1 MVLLDLDLSLP
12 LKNPVIIFSLVLFI
26 ILFAPLLLNKFRI
39 PHIIGLI
46 MAGVIIGPYG
56 FNLLLRDSSIVL
68 FGTVGLQYIMFT
80 AGLEIDLEEFK
91 KNRNKSI
98 VFGLFTFFSPMLIG
112 TAAAYY
118 LLGFSWY
125 SSLLMGALFSSHTLL
140 AYPIAS
146 KYGIARIRSVT
157 MSIGATIITD
167 ILALLVLAAVAGMTK
182 GEIDGMFWVRLGSY
196 SLVFAAIVFFI
207 FPIIARWFFKKFE
220 DNISQYIFVL
230 AIVFLGAFLAELAGL
245 EAIIGAFLSG
255 LALNRFIPH
264 NSPLMN
270 RIDFVG
276 NALFIPFF
284 LIGVGMLVDITVL
297 FKGWG
302 ALKVAGLMILVSVV
316 TKFIAAWVT
325 QKSFRL
331 SADERRMIFGLT
343 NARVGATLAVVL
355 VGYNIIIGET
365 PAGEPIRLLSE
376 DVLNGAILMILVTC
390 TISSLM
396 VEKASRK
403 LALIEETKEPDLAQ
417 ESTDKIMISVA
428 YPENVTD
435 LVDLAMSLK
444 PSKPK
449 VPLLALHVVDE
460 QDAGGTSGTEGKK
473 MMDKIVKH
481 AAATD
486 NVVTPLT
493 RFDQYV
499 SNGIIYSM
507 KEQQVTDLVIG
518 LHRNKKEGETI
529 FGPTAE
535 KILRKTFE
543 TIYVYHPVQPLNTLK
558 RIVVVVPPRAELE
571 PGFHHWLDRVYY
583 LSKETGLAVKF
594 YATPDTISHIVSANE
609 HKSAPLAMQTQVFTE
624 WDEFLFFSGQL
635 RSDDL
640 FIIVTSR
647 KGHHV
652 SHITAI
658 DKLPYYLTKYFMN
671 TSFIV
676 LYPRQLENPNTEM
689 DMWKFR
695 NIKLPI

>member
-26 ILFAPLLLNKFRI
+26 ILFAPLLLNKIRI

-68 FGTVGLQYIMFT
+68 YGTVGLLYIMFT
-80 AGLEIDLEEFK
+80 AGLEIDLDEFK
-91 KNRNKSI
+91 RNRVSSL
-98 VFGLFTFFSPMLIG
+98 VFGLFTFSISMVIG
-112 TAAAYY
+112 TAASYY
-118 LLGFSWY
+118 VLGYSWF
-125 SSLLMGALFSSHTLL
+125 SSLLMGSLFSSHTLL

-157 MSIGATIITD
+157 LSIGGTIITD
-167 ILALLVLAAVAGMTK
+167 ILALLVLAAVAGMTR
-182 GEIDGMFWVRLGSY
+182 GEIDSSFWVRLAGY
-196 SLVFAAIVFFI
+196 SLVFAAIVFFV

-230 AIVFLGAFLAELAGL
+230 AIVFLGSFLAELAGL

-284 LIGVGMLVDITVL
+284 LIGVGMLVDISVL
-297 FKGWG
+297 FKGLG
-302 ALKVAGLMILVSVV
+302 ALKVAAVMIVVSIVG
-316 TKFIAAWVT
+316 KFIAAWLT

-331 SADERRMIFGLT
+331 SPDERKMIFGLSV
-343 NARVGATLAVVL
+343 ARVGATLAVVL

-365 PAGEPIRLLSE
+365 PTGEPIRLLSE

-390 TISSLM
+390 TVSSLM

-403 LALIEETKEPDLAQ
+403 LALQDDSPAADSDTAERV
-417 ESTDKIMISVA
+417 MISV
-428 YPENVTD
+428 PSVENATD
-435 LVDLAMSLK
+435 MVDLAISLK
-444 PSKPK
+444 PSRTKN
-449 VPLLALHVVDE
+449 PLYALHVIDE
-460 QDAGGTSGTEGKK
+460 QDGVEGNNSSGKK
-473 MMDKIVKH
+473 VIDLIVRH

-486 NVVTPLT
+486 NTVIPLT
-493 RFDQYV
+493 RYDQNI

-507 KEQQVTDLVIG
+507 KEQQVTDLIIG
-518 LHRNKKEGETI
+518 LHRNKHENETI
-529 FGPTAE
+529 FGPVAD
-535 KILRKTFE
+535 KLLRRIFE
-543 TIYVYHPVQPLNTLK
+543 TVYVYHPVQPLNTLK
-558 RIVVVVPPRAELE
+558 RIVVAVPPNAELE
-571 PGFHHWLDRVYY
+571 PGFNHWFDKVFT

-594 YATPDTISHIVSANE
+594 YASEKTGRQINHANE
-609 HKSAPLAMQTQVFTE
+609 QKKTPIAIQMDEFSN
-624 WDEFLFFSGQL
+624 WDEFLFFSGQI
-635 RSDDL
+635 RKDDL

-647 KGHHV
+647 KGHV
-652 SHITAI
+652 SYTHQI
-658 DKLPYYLTKYFMN
+658 DKLPGYMLKYFMDN
-671 TSFIV
+671 SFII
-676 LYPRQLENPNTEM
+676 LYPRQLESEFLNVIRNT
-689 DMWKFR
+689 
-695 NIKLPI
+695 